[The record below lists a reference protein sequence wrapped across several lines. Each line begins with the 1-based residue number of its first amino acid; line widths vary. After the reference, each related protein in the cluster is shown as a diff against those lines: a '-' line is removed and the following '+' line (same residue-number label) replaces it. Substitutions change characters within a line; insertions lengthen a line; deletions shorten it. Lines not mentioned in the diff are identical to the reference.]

1 MTNEAVMQLW
11 VCALQIE
18 CGCREAVQTLARR
31 VGVKSMDSVFRPAVC
46 SPASNSVPASGGRE
60 HPAKVNTQT

>member
-18 CGCREAVQTLARR
+18 RGCREAVQTLAKR
-31 VGVKSMDSVFRPAVC
+31 VGVKSVDGVFRQAVC
-46 SPASNSVPASGGRE
+46 SAASNSVPASSGGE
-60 HPAKVNTQT
+60 YPAKVNMET